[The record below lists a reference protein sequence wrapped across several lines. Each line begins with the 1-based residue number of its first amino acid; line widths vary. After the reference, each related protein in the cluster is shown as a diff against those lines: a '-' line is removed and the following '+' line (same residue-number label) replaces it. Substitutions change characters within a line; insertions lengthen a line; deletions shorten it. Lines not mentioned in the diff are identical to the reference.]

1 VAALFVVALLALVA
15 GVGIVALIETEPGYL
30 LVAYAGYTVETSF
43 WVGIVIIAVL
53 VLALYALL
61 RFLAGLWA
69 SPRSML
75 DWASARRLRQ
85 SQRLTTRGLISFT
98 EGNWAQARR
107 LLLRGARFH
116 EAPLLNYLLAAR
128 ASYRLEE
135 PEAMRAYLLQAA
147 ECDQDA
153 ASAVEL
159 TQAEMQ
165 INAGHYRDALHTL
178 ASASENP
185 GRRPYVLQL
194 LYRAHEG
201 LGNHE
206 ALLELLPQLRRQGV
220 RPARELD
227 TLEARLCRSI
237 LDEEAAGGDS
247 AAVEARWKS
256 LPAWLRDDVEEQ
268 VHYYEAL
275 LACGETAKV
284 EKALAKRLRRQ
295 WEAGFV
301 LLYGRIPR
309 EGAQKQLATAR
320 GWLKQHGDDPDLL
333 LTLGRLA
340 MQERLWQQ
348 AREYLERSQR
358 IRPGEEACLELGRLL
373 TAVGDHA
380 AAAAAFYTGA
390 QLRGATLPEL
400 PQPDD
405 VVPGHHRLEEGDT
418 DAVIDSASDA
428 PGDDVTVEADD
439 EARRGDEARD
449 K

>member
-1 VAALFVVALLALVA
+1 MAALFVLALLALVA

-43 WVGIVIIAVL
+43 WVGIVIIAVI

-61 RFLAGLWA
+61 RFIARLWS
-69 SPRSML
+69 SPRSVL
-75 DWASARRLRQ
+75 DWASERRLRQ

-107 LLLRGARFH
+107 LLLRGARYH

-135 PEAMRAYLLQAA
+135 PEAVRGYLLKAA
-147 ECDQDA
+147 ESDQDA
-153 ASAVEL
+153 AMAVDL
-159 TQAEMQ
+159 THAEMQ
-165 INAGHYRDALHTL
+165 VNAGQFRDALHTL
-178 ASASENP
+178 AAAAENP
-185 GRRPYVLQL
+185 SRRPYVLQL

-206 ALLELLPQLRRQGV
+206 ALMKLLPELRRQGV
-220 RPARELD
+220 RPAQELD
-227 TLEARLCRSI
+227 ALEASLCHSI
-237 LDEEAAGGDS
+237 LQEDAASGDA
-247 AAVEARWKS
+247 AAVHARWKS
-256 LPAWLRDDVEEQ
+256 LPAWLRDDLTEQ
-268 VHYYEAL
+268 LHYYEAL

-284 EKALAKRLRRQ
+284 EKTLVRRLRRQ
-295 WEAGFV
+295 WDPGLL

-309 EGAQKQLATAR
+309 EGAQKQLSIAR

-348 AREYLERSQR
+348 AREYLERSHR
-358 IRPGEEACLELGRLL
+358 LRPSEETCLELGRLL

-380 AAAAAFYTGA
+380 AAAAALFTGA
-390 QLRGATLPEL
+390 QLRGASLPDL

-405 VVPGHHRLEEGDT
+405 VVPGHHRLEEGEAGALEAIDED
-418 DAVIDSASDA
+418 DAQGGDA
-428 PGDDVTVEADD
+428 APAEDGDGSRPA
-439 EARRGDEARD
+439 A
-449 K
+449 